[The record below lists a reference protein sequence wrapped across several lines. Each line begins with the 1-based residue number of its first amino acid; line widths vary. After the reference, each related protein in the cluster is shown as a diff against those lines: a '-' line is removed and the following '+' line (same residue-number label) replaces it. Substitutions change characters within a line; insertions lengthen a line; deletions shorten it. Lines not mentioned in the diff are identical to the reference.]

1 MEWFEQA
8 CTVICTIISSLQ
20 TIITASLSTPCQSKP
35 VSVPVKCHMNRVEM
49 MILHQNRVILGIV
62 FQPVYLFVPN
72 FQNLTNINVILIMMI
87 TINCFW
93 WLKKISK
100 SLNEHTWRIYFLQM
114 FVRLFCFIT
123 FFFKTNQN
131 TDIVWMQ
138 VMGQNKSGFGFCV
151 NSTSDS
157 ILSNGAYLSDKNTLH
172 VHLFKNK

>member
-1 MEWFEQA
+1 MIKKKLVSHWMNTHEGYTFCRCLWAYF
-8 CTVICTIISSLQ
+8 
-20 TIITASLSTPCQSKP
+20 ASL
-35 VSVPVKCHMNRVEM
+35 
-49 MILHQNRVILGIV
+49 L
-62 FQPVYLFVPN
+62 
-72 FQNLTNINVILIMMI
+72 
-87 TINCFW
+87 
-93 WLKKISK
+93 
-100 SLNEHTWRIYFLQM
+100 
-114 FVRLFCFIT
+114 

>member
-8 CTVICTIISSLQ
+8 CTIICTIISSLQ

-62 FQPVYLFVPN
+62 FHPVYLFVPN
-72 FQNLTNINVILIMMI
+72 FPNLTNINVILIMMI

-114 FVRLFCFIT
+114 FVSLFCFIT

-157 ILSNGAYLSDKNTLH
+157 ILSNGAYLPEKNTLH
-172 VHLFKNK
+172 VRLFKNK